1 MPITLEQAKQLTYGN
16 YIYSNQFI
24 YKERPLPKMWRINGQ
39 VKLWKRDPNRIQIP
53 VKYGLYNHAYL
64 CAGTIS
70 NKVYYYST
78 VLELENFELDNDKA
92 IEILKE
98 KGIIE

>member
-1 MPITLEQAKQLTYGN
+1 MPITLKQAKQLTYGDV
-16 YIYSNQFI
+16 IYSNQFTNAN
-24 YKERPLPKMWRINGQ
+24 KTPRRWRVNGQ
-39 VKLWKRDPNRIQIP
+39 VKIWKRDPNRIQIP

-64 CAGTIS
+64 CHGEIS
-70 NKVYYYST
+70 NKVYMRSIT
-78 VLELENFELDNDKA
+78 LELRDFELTEEQA

>member
-1 MPITLEQAKQLTYGN
+1 MPITLKQAKQLTYGDV
-16 YIYSNQFI
+16 IYSNQFTNAN
-24 YKERPLPKMWRINGQ
+24 KTPRRWRVNGQ

-64 CAGTIS
+64 CHGEIS
-70 NKVYYYST
+70 NKVYMRSIT
-78 VLELENFELDNDKA
+78 LELRDFELTEEQA

>member
-1 MPITLEQAKQLTYGN
+1 MPITLKQAKQLTYGDV
-16 YIYSNQFI
+16 IYSNQFTNAN
-24 YKERPLPKMWRINGQ
+24 KTPRRWRVNGQ
-39 VKLWKRDPNRIQIP
+39 VKIWKRDPNRIQIP

-64 CAGTIS
+64 CHGTIN
-70 NKVYYYST
+70 NKIYMRSIT
-78 VLELENFELDNDKA
+78 LELRDHELTEEKA

>member
-1 MPITLEQAKQLTYGN
+1 MPITLKQAKQLTYGDV
-16 YIYSNQFI
+16 IYSNQFTNAN
-24 YKERPLPKMWRINGQ
+24 KTPRRWRVNGQ
-39 VKLWKRDPNRIQIP
+39 VKIWKRDPNRIQIP